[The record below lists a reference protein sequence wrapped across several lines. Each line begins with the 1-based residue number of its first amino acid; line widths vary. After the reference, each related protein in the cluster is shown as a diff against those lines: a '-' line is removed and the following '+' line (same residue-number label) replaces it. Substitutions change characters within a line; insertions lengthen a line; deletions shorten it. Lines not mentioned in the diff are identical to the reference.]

1 MGNQGVRAT
10 DSASVKMRNLARI
23 SVRGVV
29 QGVGFR
35 PFVYRLAHQYNLKGW
50 VRNTSGNVEI
60 EAEGDEQALDDF
72 LANFEA
78 KAPPRA
84 QIEEIETTLHS
95 AKGYTD
101 FEIRK
106 SLRQEGERQLVS
118 PDIATCDNC
127 KREVFSPTDRR
138 FRYPFTNCTDCGPR
152 FTIIKD
158 IPYDRSRT
166 TMHKF
171 IMCRECQQ
179 EYDQVQDRRFH
190 TQPNACYACGP
201 SLELA
206 DKNGTPIQCNDVI
219 ETASEL
225 LKAGN
230 VMAIKGLGGF
240 HLACDAT
247 NETVVKQ
254 LRERK
259 LRPSKPLAVMIKDL
273 TEVEKHCSLITEE
286 RELLESPQCPIVLLR
301 WKQHLSNISSVV
313 APNSKVLGVMLPY
326 TPLHHI
332 LLRDVERPLVMTS
345 GNLSGEPLA
354 KDNE

>member
-1 MGNQGVRAT
+1 MGNQRVRVT

-23 SVRGVV
+23 NVRGVV

-35 PFVYRLAHQYNLKGW
+35 PFVYRLARQYNLKGW

-60 EAEGDEQALDDF
+60 EVEGDEQALGDF

-84 QIEEIETTLHS
+84 QIEEIETTSHR

-106 SLRQEGERQLVS
+106 SLRQKGKHQLVS

-127 KREVFSPTDRR
+127 RREIFSPTDRR

-152 FTIIKD
+152 FTIIND
-158 IPYDRSRT
+158 IPYDRSET
-166 TMHKF
+166 TMYKF
-171 IMCRECQQ
+171 IMCHECQQ

-190 TQPNACYACGP
+190 AQPNACYTCGP

-206 DKNGTPIQCNDVI
+206 DRNGTPIQCNDVI

-225 LKAGN
+225 
-230 VMAIKGLGGF
+230 
-240 HLACDAT
+240 
-247 NETVVKQ
+247 
-254 LRERK
+254 
-259 LRPSKPLAVMIKDL
+259 
-273 TEVEKHCSLITEE
+273 
-286 RELLESPQCPIVLLR
+286 
-301 WKQHLSNISSVV
+301 
-313 APNSKVLGVMLPY
+313 
-326 TPLHHI
+326 
-332 LLRDVERPLVMTS
+332 
-345 GNLSGEPLA
+345 
-354 KDNE
+354 